1 MIIKILVLLYAILK
15 IYVRFII
22 RFYCYSIRINRPK
35 LLKQKGPLLIASNH
49 PNSFLDAV
57 FLDILFG
64 EPIWSLARG
73 DVFRK
78 KWARPILHSLRIFPV
93 YRNREGAENLSE
105 NYKTFDA
112 CIEIFKQNGVVTIF
126 SEGLCVKEWH
136 LRPLLKGTARLAFKA
151 WEEGIPLKILPVGI
165 NYSSFE
171 RFGKQ
176 IDVNVGNAFTV
187 DLFNL
192 QDSDGIL
199 NRTFNKRLE
208 EKFKKLVYEIAPE
221 DNETF
226 DQKFNIKA
234 NPVKEAVLF
243 LPSLLGKLLHLPGY
257 YLTNFIIKYLKT
269 DKVHNDSMKVAFLI
283 FGYPL
288 YLLVIFFL
296 LWLLTGSI
304 WSLTAFLLLPLLL
317 LAYVKRK
324 VRKDWR

>member
-1 MIIKILVLLYAILK
+1 MLYAILK

-22 RFYCYSIRINRPK
+22 RFYCYSIRITQPK

-136 LRPLLKGTARLAFKA
+136 LRSLLKGTARLAFKA

-176 IDVNVGNAFTV
+176 VDVNVGNVFSSEF
-187 DLFNL
+187 FNL
-192 QDSDGIL
+192 QETDGAR
-199 NRTFNKRLE
+199 NSAFNKKLE
-208 EKFKKLVYEIAPE
+208 AELKQLVYEIAPS
-221 DNETF
+221 DNNTF
-226 DQKFNIKA
+226 DQKFNNRPNPLKKA
-234 NPVKEAVLF
+234 ALF
-243 LPSLLGKLLHLPGY
+243 LPSLTGKLLHLPGY
-257 YLTNFIIKYLKT
+257 YLTNFIIKYLKS
-269 DKVHNDSMKVAFLI
+269 DKVHNDSMKVAILI

-288 YLLVIFFL
+288 YLIIISWSV
-296 LWLLTGSI
+296 WLLTGSA
-304 WSLTAFLLLPLLL
+304 WSLTVFLLLPLLL
-317 LAYVKRK
+317 LAYVKQK
-324 VRKDWR
+324 VRKDWGE